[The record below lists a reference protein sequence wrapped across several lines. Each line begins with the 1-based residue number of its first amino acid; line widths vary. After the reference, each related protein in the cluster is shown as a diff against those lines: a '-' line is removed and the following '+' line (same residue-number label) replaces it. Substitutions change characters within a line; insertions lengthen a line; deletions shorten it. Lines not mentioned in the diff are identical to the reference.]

1 MEGGNIPGVVI
12 FLLFFPDQFGIPRLF
27 RINSRSIVTPT
38 SFSGASIPLTAMTQL
53 PSLSHLHLLYLPF
66 LTRDRGYNPRC
77 TILELEMLVGEFY
90 SILNI
95 KVD

>member
-27 RINSRSIVTPT
+27 RINSRSIVTLT

-53 PSLSHLHLLYLPF
+53 PPLSHLHLLYPPVFNARQGL
-66 LTRDRGYNPRC
+66 
-77 TILELEMLVGEFY
+77 
-90 SILNI
+90 
-95 KVD
+95 